1 MIINQSQLFQI
12 FPIYKSYFHIH
23 PINSQA
29 LIIVCPEN
37 SDINIYIRNMFD
49 ESPSSKLKPKLPN
62 SLLLSTAI
70 WSTAILPMV
79 PSYAQIVH
87 LDDLPTLGGQA
98 IQFEGTQPEDST
110 ERF

>member
-1 MIINQSQLFQI
+1 LYSIPYFLIINQSQLFQI

-49 ESPSSKLKPKLPN
+49 ESPFVKIE
-62 SLLLSTAI
+62 T
-70 WSTAILPMV
+70 
-79 PSYAQIVH
+79 
-87 LDDLPTLGGQA
+87 
-98 IQFEGTQPEDST
+98 
-110 ERF
+110 

>member
-1 MIINQSQLFQI
+1 M
-12 FPIYKSYFHIH
+12 
-23 PINSQA
+23 
-29 LIIVCPEN
+29 
-37 SDINIYIRNMFD
+37 
-49 ESPSSKLKPKLPN
+49 KPKLPN

-98 IQFEGTQPEDST
+98 IQFEGTNLKIVLNVFSGIWT
-110 ERF
+110 KCRKLCF